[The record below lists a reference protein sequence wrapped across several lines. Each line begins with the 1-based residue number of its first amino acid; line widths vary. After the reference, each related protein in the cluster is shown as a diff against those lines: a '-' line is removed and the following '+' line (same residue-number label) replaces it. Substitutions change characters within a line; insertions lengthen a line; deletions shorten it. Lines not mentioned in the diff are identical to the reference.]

1 MAWESVV
8 SQYRTF
14 AGVEIPSAQG
24 LESTQIGHS
33 GSLSRTSA
41 VGSQSGRSIV
51 GPTIIAVPFSFR
63 IVLAPAYAD
72 YAADIRDTLAAETR

>member
-1 MAWESVV
+1 MP
-8 SQYRTF
+8 
-14 AGVEIPSAQG
+14 AGHAERP
-24 LESTQIGHS
+24 ESTQIGHS

-51 GPTIIAVPFSFR
+51 GSTIIAVPFSFR

>member
-1 MAWESVV
+1 M
-8 SQYRTF
+8 
-14 AGVEIPSAQG
+14 
-24 LESTQIGHS
+24 
-33 GSLSRTSA
+33 RTSA

-51 GPTIIAVPFSFR
+51 GSTIIAVPFSFR